1 MRLAIID
8 IGTNTINLAIA
19 AISDKGNSY
28 QMIYSGKEPA
38 RLGKDGI
45 NDGRMTPE
53 AMQRGI
59 DAIAKHTKTIKSF
72 DVDKVVAIGTSV
84 MRCVDNAEEFAQKI
98 KEQFDIDIEIV
109 SGDQEAQ
116 LIYDGVKQ
124 VMPLGQ
130 ERSLIL
136 DIGGGSCEFIIAN
149 KDGMIWEHSFE
160 LGMSRLLDKFHP
172 SDPVTT
178 QEIKQIESYLRP
190 ELAQLYEALHN
201 YPTTTLIGTSGSF
214 DTLAALIAAKKHPS
228 MNVKLS
234 TSYEIGVSNYI
245 EMHNHLLQTTAEQR
259 RAMPKMDKSRIDL
272 VIVGTIFINFVIRE
286 MRLERLFQCSYAL
299 KQGAVYQFI
308 EKEIKAK
315 LQQ

>member
-19 AISDKGNSY
+19 TISDKGNSY
-28 QMIYSGKEPA
+28 QIIYSGKEAA

-45 NDGRMTPE
+45 NDGHMTPE
-53 AMQRGI
+53 AMQRGL

-72 DVDKVVAIGTSV
+72 DVDKTVAIGTSV
-84 MRCVDNAEEFAQKI
+84 MRCVDNAREFAQKV
-98 KEQFDIDIEIV
+98 KSQFGIDIDIV

-124 VMPLGQ
+124 VMPIGPDRQ
-130 ERSLIL
+130 LIL
-136 DIGGGSCEFIIAN
+136 DIGGGSCEFIITN
-149 KDGMIWEHSFE
+149 KDGIIWEHSFE

-172 SDPVTT
+172 SDPITPAEV
-178 QEIKQIESYLRP
+178 KQIEAYLRS
-190 ELAQLYEALHN
+190 EMSLLYEALHN
-201 YPTTTLIGTSGSF
+201 YPTTTLVGTSGSF
-214 DTLAALIAAKKHPS
+214 DTIAALIAAKKHPAL
-228 MNVKLS
+228 NIKLS
-234 TSYEIGVSNYI
+234 TSYEMGVSNFVEI
-245 EMHNHLLQTTAEQR
+245 HNHLLQSTAEQR

-286 MRLERLFQCSYAL
+286 MRMERVFQCSYAL

-315 LQQ
+315 LQ

>member
-19 AISDKGNSY
+19 SISEKGNSY
-28 QMIYSGKEPA
+28 QMIYSGKEPS

-53 AMQRGI
+53 AMQRGL

-72 DVDKVVAIGTSV
+72 DVDRVVAIGTSV
-84 MRCVDNAEEFAQKI
+84 MRCVNNADEFAQKV
-98 KEQFDIDIEIV
+98 KNEFDIDIEIV
-109 SGDQEAQ
+109 SGDKEAK

-124 VMPLGQ
+124 VMPIGQ
-130 ERSLIL
+130 ERVLIL

-160 LGMSRLLDKFHP
+160 LGMTRLLDKFHP
-172 SDPVTT
+172 SDPITA
-178 QEIKQIESYLRP
+178 QEVKQIEAYLRS
-190 ELAQLYEALHN
+190 EMSLLYEALHN

-214 DTLAALIAAKKHPS
+214 DTIAALIAAKNHPF

-234 TSYEIGVSNYI
+234 TSYEMGVSNFI
-245 EMHNHLLQTTAEQR
+245 EMHRHLLQSTSEQR

-286 MRLERLFQCSYAL
+286 MRIDNLFQCSYAL

-308 EKEIKAK
+308 EKEIKSK
-315 LQQ
+315 LQ